1 MSTVFQLSFACFYVQ
16 PVWSLQRIQWTMQV
30 SAWVGRLQLLNSSC
44 VVLRP
49 LAQPDQPPPH
59 LVRASPLLGSL
70 PRPTQYHKPCAAVV
84 TVYPPQTVWRTF

>member
-1 MSTVFQLSFACFYVQ
+1 MIYWCVVACSTRQMSTVFQLSFACFYVQ

-44 VVLRP
+44 VVLCP
-49 LAQPDQPPPH
+49 STQPDQPPPH
-59 LVRASPLLGSL
+59 LLR
-70 PRPTQYHKPCAAVV
+70 AAVA